1 MGQHRR
7 RTPRRRRFLAPTL
20 VTTALSVL
28 TVAVVVV
35 GTHSLTP
42 RATAVASPATS
53 AAVAPSVPGAPTVP
67 AAVPVT
73 VPAAVP
79 VTVPAAVPVTGTEP
93 SASSEPAVPSA
104 SSVPEPATESAAPA
118 PTTAPTT
125 AAPAP
130 ADGPL
135 GTTTTAPATPE
146 AATVGA
152 LFTGTVRPGNHFCTA
167 SVLHSTTGNLLL
179 TAAHCLDDPSGVTFA
194 PGYRD
199 GRAPYGTW
207 RVTAVHTT
215 TGWSHGGDQDEDFAV
230 LETAADAAGRRVEDV
245 VGGNTLGT
253 DEPFGTTVRLYGYPA
268 GGEQPLL
275 CANTTGRQGAY
286 QRVVDCPDY
295 PGGTSGG
302 PWISTA
308 TGHVVGAIGGYQQ
321 GGDTDDISYS
331 AYFDHT
337 IAALYAEAAAAA
349 AS

>member
-7 RTPRRRRFLAPTL
+7 RTPRRRFLAPTL

-35 GTHSLTP
+35 GTHSLSP

-53 AAVAPSVPGAPTVP
+53 AAVAPPVPGTPS
-67 AAVPVT
+67 
-73 VPAAVP
+73 
-79 VTVPAAVPVTGTEP
+79 VPAAVPVTGTEP
-93 SASSEPAVPSA
+93 SVSSEPSA
-104 SSVPEPATESAAPA
+104 PDPATESATPTATATPTPTPA
-118 PTTAPTT
+118 PTPAPTT
-125 AAPAP
+125 AAPTP

-135 GTTTTAPATPE
+135 GTTATAPATPE

-179 TAAHCLDDPSGVTFA
+179 TAAHCIDDPSGVTFA

-199 GRAPYGTW
+199 GKAPYGTW

-230 LETAADAAGRRVEDV
+230 LETAADDSGRRVEDV

-275 CANTTGRQGAY
+275 CTNTTGRQSAY

-337 IAALYAEAAAAA
+337 IAALYQEAAAAA

>member
-53 AAVAPSVPGAPTVP
+53 AAVAPPVPGTPSVP
-67 AAVPVT
+67 AAVPV
-73 VPAAVP
+73 A
-79 VTVPAAVPVTGTEP
+79 GTEP
-93 SASSEPAVPSA
+93 SVSSEPD
-104 SSVPEPATESAAPA
+104 PATASAAPTPTPTPTATPA
-118 PTTAPTT
+118 PTTAALT
-125 AAPAP
+125 P
-130 ADGPL
+130 ADGRL
-135 GTTTTAPATPE
+135 GTTATAPATPE

-179 TAAHCLDDPSGVTFA
+179 TAAHCIDDPSGVTFV

-199 GRAPYGTW
+199 GKAPYGTW

-215 TGWSHGGDQDEDFAV
+215 TGWSRGGDQDEDFAV
-230 LETAADAAGRRVEDV
+230 LETAADDSGRRVEDV

-275 CANTTGRQGAY
+275 CTNTTGRQSAY

-321 GGDTDDISYS
+321 GGDTDDTSYS

-337 IAALYAEAAAAA
+337 IAALYQEAATAA

>member
-20 VTTALSVL
+20 VTTVLSVL

-53 AAVAPSVPGAPTVP
+53 AAVAPPVPGTP
-67 AAVPVT
+67 
-73 VPAAVP
+73 
-79 VTVPAAVPVTGTEP
+79 TVPAAVPVTGTESSASPEP
-93 SASSEPAVPSA
+93 SVPTVSSEPSEPG
-104 SSVPEPATESAAPA
+104 PATGSAAPA
-118 PTTAPTT
+118 PAT
-125 AAPAP
+125 AAPNP

-135 GTTTTAPATPE
+135 GTTATAPATPE

-167 SVLHSTTGNLLL
+167 SVLHSDTGNLLL

-215 TGWSHGGDQDEDFAV
+215 TGWSRGGDQDEDFAV

-268 GGEQPLL
+268 GGELPLL
-275 CANTTGRQGAY
+275 CTNTTGRRSAY

-321 GGDTDDISYS
+321 GGDTDDTSYS

-337 IAALYAEAAAAA
+337 VAALYAEAAAAA

>member
-53 AAVAPSVPGAPTVP
+53 AAVAPPAPGTPGI
-67 AAVPVT
+67 
-73 VPAAVP
+73 
-79 VTVPAAVPVTGTEP
+79 PAAVPVTGTEP
-93 SASSEPAVPSA
+93 SES
-104 SSVPEPATESAAPA
+104 PEPDAATESAAPTPA
-118 PTTAPTT
+118 PTAAPTAAAAATPAPTT
-125 AAPAP
+125 AAPTP
-130 ADGPL
+130 ADAPL
-135 GTTTTAPATPE
+135 GTTATAPATPE

-179 TAAHCLDDPSGVTFA
+179 TAAHCIDDPSGVTFA

-199 GRAPYGTW
+199 GKAPYGTW

-215 TGWSHGGDQDEDFAV
+215 TGWSHGGDPDEDFAV
-230 LETAADAAGRRVEDV
+230 LETAADDSGRRVEDV

-253 DEPFGTTVRLYGYPA
+253 DEPFGATVRLYGYPA
-268 GGEQPLL
+268 SGEQPLL
-275 CANTTGRQGAY
+275 CTNTTGRQSAY
-286 QRVVDCPDY
+286 QRVVDCPNY

-321 GGDTDDISYS
+321 GGDTDDTSYS

-337 IAALYAEAAAAA
+337 VAALYAEAAAAA

>member
-7 RTPRRRRFLAPTL
+7 RTPRRRFLAPTL
-20 VTTALSVL
+20 VTTVLSVL

-53 AAVAPSVPGAPTVP
+53 AAVAPPVPGTP
-67 AAVPVT
+67 
-73 VPAAVP
+73 
-79 VTVPAAVPVTGTEP
+79 TVPAAVPVTGTEP
-93 SASSEPAVPSA
+93 SVSAEPSEP
-104 SSVPEPATESAAPA
+104 SVPAAPTPA
-118 PTTAPTT
+118 PTTVAPTT
-125 AAPAP
+125 AAPTAAAATP

-135 GTTTTAPATPE
+135 GTTATAAATPE

-167 SVLHSTTGNLLL
+167 SVLHSATGNLLL
-179 TAAHCLDDPSGVTFA
+179 TAAHCLDDPSGVVFA

-199 GRAPYGTW
+199 GKAPYGTW

-215 TGWSHGGDQDEDFAV
+215 TGWSHNGDQDEDFAV
-230 LETAADAAGRRVEDV
+230 LETAADATGRRVEDV

-253 DEPFGTTVRLYGYPA
+253 DEPFGTAVRLYGYPA
-268 GGEQPLL
+268 GGESPLL
-275 CANTTGRQGAY
+275 CTNTTGRQSTY
-286 QRVVDCPDY
+286 QRVVDCPGY

-321 GGDTDDISYS
+321 GGDTDDTSYS

-337 IAALYAEAAAAA
+337 VAALYAEAAA
-349 AS
+349 S

>member
-7 RTPRRRRFLAPTL
+7 RTPRRRRLLAPTL

-53 AAVAPSVPGAPTVP
+53 AAVAPPVPGTP
-67 AAVPVT
+67 
-73 VPAAVP
+73 
-79 VTVPAAVPVTGTEP
+79 TVPAAVPVTGTEP
-93 SASSEPAVPSA
+93 SAASESSGPTAPSDPSEPSASEPAVPTPA
-104 SSVPEPATESAAPA
+104 PATATPV
-118 PTTAPTT
+118 PTT
-125 AAPAP
+125 AAPTP
-130 ADGPL
+130 VDGPL
-135 GTTTTAPATPE
+135 GTTATAPATPE

-152 LFTGTVRPGNHFCTA
+152 LFTGAVRPGNHFCTA

-179 TAAHCLDDPSGVTFA
+179 TAAHCLDDPSGVVFA

-199 GRAPYGTW
+199 GKAPYGTW

-215 TGWSHGGDQDEDFAV
+215 TGWSRGGDPDEDFAV
-230 LETAADAAGRRVEDV
+230 LETAADATGRRVEDV

-253 DEPFGTTVRLYGYPA
+253 DEPFGATVRLYGYPA
-268 GGEQPLL
+268 GGESPLL
-275 CANTTGRQGAY
+275 CTNTTGRQSAY

-321 GGDTDDISYS
+321 GGDTDDTSYS

-337 IAALYAEAAAAA
+337 VASLYAEAAAAA
-349 AS
+349 S

>member
-7 RTPRRRRFLAPTL
+7 RTPRRRRLLAPTL

-53 AAVAPSVPGAPTVP
+53 AAVAPPVPGTP
-67 AAVPVT
+67 
-73 VPAAVP
+73 
-79 VTVPAAVPVTGTEP
+79 TVPAAVPVTGTEP
-93 SASSEPAVPSA
+93 SVASEPSELSAPSAPSASEPAAPG
-104 SSVPEPATESAAPA
+104 PA
-118 PTTAPTT
+118 PTTATPAPT
-125 AAPAP
+125 AAAPTPAG
-130 ADGPL
+130 GPL
-135 GTTTTAPATPE
+135 GTTATAPATPE

-152 LFTGTVRPGNHFCTA
+152 LFTGAVRPGNHFCTA
-167 SVLHSTTGNLLL
+167 SVLHSTTGNLLI
-179 TAAHCLDDPSGVTFA
+179 TAAHCLDDPSGVVFA

-199 GRAPYGTW
+199 GKAPYGTW

-215 TGWSHGGDQDEDFAV
+215 TGWSRGGDPDEDFAV
-230 LETAADAAGRRVEDV
+230 LETAADATGRRVEDV

-253 DEPFGTTVRLYGYPA
+253 DEPFGATVRLYGYPA
-268 GGEQPLL
+268 GGESPLL
-275 CANTTGRQGAY
+275 CSNTTGRQSTY
-286 QRVVDCPDY
+286 QRVIDCPGY

-321 GGDTDDISYS
+321 GGDTDGTSYS

-337 IAALYAEAAAAA
+337 VAALYAEAAAAA
-349 AS
+349 S

>member
-53 AAVAPSVPGAPTVP
+53 AAVAPPVPGTPS
-67 AAVPVT
+67 
-73 VPAAVP
+73 
-79 VTVPAAVPVTGTEP
+79 VPAAVPVTGTEP
-93 SASSEPAVPSA
+93 SVSSDPD
-104 SSVPEPATESAAPA
+104 PATASAAPT
-118 PTTAPTT
+118 PTPTPTPTATPAPTT
-125 AAPAP
+125 AAPTP

-135 GTTTTAPATPE
+135 GTTATAPATPE

-179 TAAHCLDDPSGVTFA
+179 TAAHCIDDPSGVTFV

-199 GRAPYGTW
+199 GKAPYGTW

-215 TGWSHGGDQDEDFAV
+215 TGWSRGGDQDEDFAV
-230 LETAADAAGRRVEDV
+230 LETAADDSGRRVEDV

-275 CANTTGRQGAY
+275 CTNTTGRQSAY

-321 GGDTDDISYS
+321 GGDTDDTSYS

-337 IAALYAEAAAAA
+337 IAALYQEAAAAA

>member
-7 RTPRRRRFLAPTL
+7 RTPRRRRLLAPTL

-28 TVAVVVV
+28 TVAAVVV

-53 AAVAPSVPGAPTVP
+53 AAVAPAAPGTPTVP
-67 AAVPVT
+67 AAVPV
-73 VPAAVP
+73 A
-79 VTVPAAVPVTGTEP
+79 GTEP
-93 SASSEPAVPSA
+93 SAAPEPPAPPVPAEPSEPSG
-104 SSVPEPATESAAPA
+104 PEPATGSAAPT
-118 PTTAPTT
+118 PTPTT
-125 AAPAP
+125 AAPTP

-135 GTTTTAPATPE
+135 GTTATAAVTPE

-152 LFTGTVRPGNHFCTA
+152 LFTGAVRAGDHFCTA

-179 TAAHCLDDPSGVTFA
+179 TAAHCLDDPGGVTFA

-215 TGWSHGGDQDEDFAV
+215 TGWSHGGDQDEDFAI
-230 LETAADAAGRRVEDV
+230 LETAPDDRGRRVEDV

-253 DEPFGTTVRLYGYPA
+253 DEPFGTAVRLYGYPA

-275 CANTTGRQGAY
+275 CTNTTGRQSAY
-286 QRVVDCPDY
+286 QRVVDCPGY

-321 GGDTDDISYS
+321 GGDTDDTSYS
-331 AYFDHT
+331 ALFDHT
-337 IAALYAEAAAAA
+337 IAGLYAETVAAV
-349 AS
+349 S